1 MHPSVEGV
9 EGCKQGIQ
17 GRIHAVHGL
26 MPPKACRSF
35 IYREGKANFSTM
47 QRVISYLLDNRVASH
62 VIFWGSIFI
71 CTFFLWHGASQPA
84 QALKLTSW
92 QVAAKIVIVYLNF
105 YWLMPNYLY
114 KRKYFSY
121 ALGLLMV
128 FALGVLLYR
137 LQWVVLFTR
146 TNFRFWDTIGWSMDA
161 LNIISPVIMFS
172 GGIKLLKNWYID
184 KENKAALEKQKLA
197 TELNYLK
204 GQIHPHFFFNTLNNL
219 YALTLQKSDDAP
231 TTVLKLSQMMHYM
244 LYDAATELVP
254 LTKEINNIQNYIEL
268 ERIRYGDR
276 LDLSFSVTGT
286 VEGKQIAPLILLP
299 FVENAFKHG
308 TSNEHR
314 ECWIT
319 IDLKVKDDLLLFKVE
334 NSVNSSNKPGNLMGY
349 KSGIGLKNVKRRL
362 ELLYPAH
369 HQLGILKEADAHW
382 IDLKIELQPSYH
394 YEKDQVPA
402 Y

>member
-1 MHPSVEGV
+1 M
-9 EGCKQGIQ
+9 QQLI
-17 GRIHAVHGL
+17 
-26 MPPKACRSF
+26 SF
-35 IYREGKANFSTM
+35 FLN
-47 QRVISYLLDNRVASH
+47 NRVTSH
-62 VIFWGSIFI
+62 IIFWGCIFI
-71 CTFFLWHGASQPA
+71 CTFFLWYGASQPLS
-84 QALKLTSW
+84 ALKLTSW
-92 QVAAKIVIVYLNF
+92 QVSVKILIVYLNF
-105 YWLMPNYLY
+105 YWLMPSYLY
-114 KRKYFSY
+114 KRRYISY
-121 ALGLLMV
+121 GAGLLFI
-128 FALGVLLYR
+128 FALGVFLYR
-137 LQWVVLFTR
+137 LQWEVLFIR
-146 TNFRFWDTIGWSMDA
+146 NNFTFWNTIGWSMDA

-172 GGIKLLKNWYID
+172 GGIKLLKNWYLD
-184 KENKAALEKQKLA
+184 KEKKAALERQKLA

-254 LTKEINNIQNYIEL
+254 LTKEIKNIQNYIEL

-276 LDLSFSVTGT
+276 LDLSFTVTGA
-286 VEGKQIAPLILLP
+286 VEGRQIAPLILLP

-319 IDLKVKDDLLLFKVE
+319 IDLKIKDDILLFKVE
-334 NSVNSSNKPGNLMGY
+334 NSVNSSNKSTNFMGY
-349 KSGIGLKNVKRRL
+349 QSGIGLKNVRRRL
-362 ELLYPAH
+362 ELLYPSR
-369 HQLGILKEADAHW
+369 HQLGIVKEADAHW
-382 IDLKIELQPSYH
+382 VDLKIELQHSYH